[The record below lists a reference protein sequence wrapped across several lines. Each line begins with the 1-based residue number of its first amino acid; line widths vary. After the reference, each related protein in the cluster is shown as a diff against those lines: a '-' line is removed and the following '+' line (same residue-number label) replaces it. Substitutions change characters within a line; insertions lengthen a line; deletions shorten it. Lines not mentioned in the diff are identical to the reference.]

1 LGSIDAVISGIPFS
15 TMGCDA
21 GCRVLDAISALL
33 KPNGRFVA
41 YQVSSRVA
49 SLCRPYLGPE
59 KNELEPLN
67 IPPMRVYQWVKDGN
81 NQE

>member
-1 LGSIDAVISGIPFS
+1 
-15 TMGCDA
+15 
-21 GCRVLDAISALL
+21 LL